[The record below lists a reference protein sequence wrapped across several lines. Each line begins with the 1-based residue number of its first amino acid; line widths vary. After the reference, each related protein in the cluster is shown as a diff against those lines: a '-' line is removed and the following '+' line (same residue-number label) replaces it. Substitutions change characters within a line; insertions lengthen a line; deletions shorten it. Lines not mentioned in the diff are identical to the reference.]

1 MHTITDV
8 TEAQLE
14 KLWING
20 VSFRYGTIRQ
30 GKADI
35 VIDKDEDYNKA
46 MELIGNENN
55 SILPNELSEK
65 PRQTRN

>member
-1 MHTITDV
+1 MHTIKDV
-8 TEAQLE
+8 TEAHLE

-30 GKADI
+30 GRADI

-46 MELIGNENN
+46 LELIQGVAHDEQH
-55 SILPNELSEK
+55 SILPNKLPGK
-65 PRQTRN
+65 A

>member
-1 MHTITDV
+1 MHTIKDV

-30 GKADI
+30 GRADI

-46 MELIGNENN
+46 LKLLRGVTNV
-55 SILPNELSEK
+55 K
-65 PRQTRN
+65 QTQDM